1 MNSLVAG
8 YIISYTLVEL
18 WVILQVISIVILVRF
33 LIMIIAIQS

>member
-1 MNSLVAG
+1 MAG

>member
-1 MNSLVAG
+1 MAG

-18 WVILQVISIVILVRF
+18 WVILQVISIVMLVRV